1 MLPTEPLRIP
11 AFRNLWLG
19 QLISQVG
26 DSLYFVVF
34 MFMVKKITG
43 SDVMVGLVGAAET
56 LPYVLFGPTSGVLAD
71 KFDRR
76 KIMLWSDVASGSF
89 LLAVGA
95 LVLVVPQPPAALFVV
110 TAFILS
116 TLRAVFLP
124 AKSAAVPAVVPSDM
138 LLRANSLST
147 ATQNMVPI
155 MGLGLSAGVLSILYR
170 QSPQTFFATTIA
182 LNALTFYGSGWYI
195 AKLPPIRPDRERLV
209 KVSGWH
215 DFAEGLRY
223 IRTRRELVVLM
234 LLGLLMNLMISP
246 FFVIYL
252 AANERWFGG
261 KPETVAILEL
271 TFFLGMLVSS
281 IAVGALNVR
290 RVGAGYIVGLTVT
303 GLTVTGLTVAAMAF
317 GNVTWLWFAGFA
329 PWLGGTSWF
338 LAALGAAMT
347 IGFWQV
353 AVMNMLAGLAV
364 PFAQIP
370 TNTFVQATTPD
381 AYRGRVNSVLVTMS
395 VGVMPIGYGLGGFLL
410 QKVGVERMFLVMG
423 LGMMAVALA
432 GLLDRSFRTSLLPQE
447 EVAASSS
454 DKVATEV
461 PEHRTLVEVT
471 SSK

>member
-95 LVLVVPQPPAALFVV
+95 LVLVAPQPPAALFVV

-124 AKSAAVPAVVPSDM
+124 AKSAAVPAVVPNDM

-170 QSPQTFFATTIA
+170 QSPQMFFATTIA

-234 LLGLLMNLMISP
+234 LLGLVMNLMISP

-271 TFFLGMLVSS
+271 TFFLGMLFSS

-290 RVGAGYIVGLTVT
+290 RVGAGYVL

-317 GNVTWLWFAGFA
+317 GNVTWLWLAGFA
-329 PWLGGTSWF
+329 PWLGGTAWF
-338 LAALGAAMT
+338 LATLGAAMT

-353 AVMNMLAGLAV
+353 AIMNMLAGLAV

-423 LGMMAVALA
+423 LGMMTVALA
-432 GLLDRSFRTSLLPQE
+432 GLLDRSFRTSVLPEE
-447 EVAASSS
+447 EVAEPPPQTA
-454 DKVATEV
+454 DAALE
-461 PEHRTLVEVT
+461 PRGLVEVG
-471 SSK
+471 